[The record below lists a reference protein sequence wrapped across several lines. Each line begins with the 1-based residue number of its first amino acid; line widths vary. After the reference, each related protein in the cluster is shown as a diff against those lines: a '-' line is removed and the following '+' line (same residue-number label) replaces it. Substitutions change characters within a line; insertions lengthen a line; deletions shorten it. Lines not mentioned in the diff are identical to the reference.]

1 MSLDN
6 YILKGKNNRKTRE
19 QLMLE
24 TKTDKQTFRQEL
36 AHLKKTKIVLFD
48 DGYYKPNTKQE
59 YEEFKEKCRREMSSL
74 ERLYCLASEE
84 EEKL

>member
-1 MSLDN
+1 MSLDD

-24 TKTDKQTFRQEL
+24 TKIDKQTFREEL

-48 DGYYKPNTKQE
+48 DGYYKPNTIQD
-59 YEEFKEKCRREMSSL
+59 YEDFKDKCKREINYL
-74 ERLYCLASEE
+74 KRLYYLASEE
-84 EEKL
+84 EEEL